1 MRQIQAQAT
10 RPADAKGERNGRGRR
25 NRMTLGLFFIG
36 EWEGQLRGQHRFL
49 SVRQCGAPPLW
60 ALGEQFVMVSP

>member
-1 MRQIQAQAT
+1 
-10 RPADAKGERNGRGRR
+10 
-25 NRMTLGLFFIG
+25 MTLGLFFIG